1 MCIGKVES
9 PRFGATEGSSLTTCG
24 FRCVRCPCFL
34 RVGFTHCFW
43 VCVNP
48 NTSGSCRIM
57 FVGFCSLSLTFV
69 LICRVAEDVRS
80 GQFVCRGCVFCSGR
94 LWSVGV
100 LRLAVAGA
108 SLRPLS
114 LLRFV
119 FCSVAMFHTRRGLI
133 HKGVHAC
140 VVAWQMSGGFVVKKD
155 VIFIEKSCI
164 FCAFLLDILLK
175 MLYNIYN
182 ENGRCSNTR
191 RSLKLSITCRSSIA
205 NKTFFLLYAIDD

>member
-1 MCIGKVES
+1 
-9 PRFGATEGSSLTTCG
+9 
-24 FRCVRCPCFL
+24 
-34 RVGFTHCFW
+34 
-43 VCVNP
+43 
-48 NTSGSCRIM
+48 M
-57 FVGFCSLSLTFV
+57 FVGFYCVSLTFV
-69 LICRVAEDVRS
+69 LICGLAGIRSIRAVVFGRVVCSGLVGCVRS
-80 GQFVCRGCVFCSGR
+80 VFCGS
-94 LWSVGV
+94 
-100 LRLAVAGA
+100 AVAVD